1 MDPFTELPYRLP
13 GRVFRS
19 AMPFSSFD
27 PGGKLLDRYREEQV
41 SVVVLLVSDENCW
54 IHSGRDLRS
63 LYQDQDLTVIYLP
76 IPDFGVPERDELE
89 RDVTAALGYSLE
101 GKNIAIH
108 CQAGIGRTGTFAA
121 CLAKRTLGLTGDE
134 AIVWVRQWI
143 RGGIETFDQEQLVR
157 SF

>member
-1 MDPFTELPYRLP
+1 MEPFTELPFHLP

-27 PGGKLLDRYREEQV
+27 PGDKLLDRYLEEQV

-63 LYQDQDLTVIYLP
+63 LYQVQGLTVIHLP
-76 IPDFGVPERDELE
+76 FPDFGVPEQDELE
-89 RDVTAALGYSLE
+89 RTVTAAVEYSLE
-101 GKNIAIH
+101 GKNIAVH
-108 CQAGIGRTGTFAA
+108 CQAGIGRTGMFTA
-121 CLAKRTLGLTGDE
+121 CLARRTLGLSGDE
-134 AIVWVRQWI
+134 AIKWVRQRI
-143 RGGIETFDQEQLVR
+143 PGGIETQEQEQMVR

>member
-1 MDPFTELPYRLP
+1 MESLTELPFHLP

-27 PGGKLLDRYREEQV
+27 PNGKLLERYLEEQV
-41 SVVVLLVSDENCW
+41 SVVVLLVSDGNCW
-54 IHSGRDLRS
+54 KHSGRDLRS
-63 LYQDQDLTVIYLP
+63 LYQDQGLTVIYLP
-76 IPDFGVPERDELE
+76 IPDFGVPEQDELE

-121 CLAKRTLGLTGDE
+121 CLAKRTLGLSGDE
-134 AIVWVRQWI
+134 AIDWVRQWI
-143 RGGIETFDQEQLVR
+143 PGGIETSEQEQLVR
-157 SF
+157 SY

>member
-1 MDPFTELPYRLP
+1 MESFTELPYNLP

-27 PGGKLLDRYREEQV
+27 PFGKLLERYLEEQV

-54 IHSGRDLRS
+54 IHSARDLRS
-63 LYQDQDLTVIYLP
+63 LYQDHWMTVLHLP
-76 IPDFGVPERDELE
+76 IPDFGVPPIEELKQN
-89 RDVTAALGYSLE
+89 VTEVHEYSLQ
-101 GKNIAIH
+101 GRNIAIH

-121 CLAKRTLGLTGDE
+121 CLARRTLGLTGDE
-134 AIVWVRQWI
+134 AIRWVRKWI
-143 RGGIETFDQEQLVR
+143 QGGIETQEQEKLVR

>member
-1 MDPFTELPYRLP
+1 MDPFTELPFHLP

-27 PGGKLLDRYREEQV
+27 PGDKLLDRYLEEQV
-41 SVVVLLVSDENCW
+41 SVVVLLVSDDYCW
-54 IHSGRDLRS
+54 SHSCRDLRS
-63 LYQDQDLTVIYLP
+63 LYQDQGLTVVHLP
-76 IPDFGVPERDELE
+76 IPDFGVPEHGELE

-143 RGGIETFDQEQLVR
+143 RGGIETFD
-157 SF
+157 